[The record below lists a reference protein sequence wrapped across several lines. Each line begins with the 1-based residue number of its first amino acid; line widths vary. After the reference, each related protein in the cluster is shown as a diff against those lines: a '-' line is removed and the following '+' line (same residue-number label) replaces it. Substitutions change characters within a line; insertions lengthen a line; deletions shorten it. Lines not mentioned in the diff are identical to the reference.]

1 MSEHDYV
8 IKLALGLLEEC
19 SKNLKVPNL
28 IARIILNNL
37 AIKVADGLLILT
49 EEHKLWAKQK
59 LISCRA
65 DLINDFVAKFELKG
79 IVGEEEFKKIAQEY
93 LDTGKYGEAA
103 QIINEFGFHE
113 DFDTGE
119 LIIKLIDLKR
129 IEIAKMLA
137 DKESKY

>member
-1 MSEHDYV
+1 MEQAVAFRKELQEGSKQAFSADQIMARHSDMSEHDYV

-79 IVGEEEFKKIAQEY
+79 IVGE
-93 LDTGKYGEAA
+93 
-103 QIINEFGFHE
+103 
-113 DFDTGE
+113 
-119 LIIKLIDLKR
+119 
-129 IEIAKMLA
+129 
-137 DKESKY
+137 